1 MTVKPYTIRI
11 ASQKGGVGKTT
22 IAVNL
27 SAALAQKGY
36 DVLLVDADTT
46 NPACGF
52 HLGMEKSNM
61 GYYDVIKKR
70 SNIKEVISIHA
81 PSGVHVLNGRID
93 TMPFVIS
100 YAEAKR
106 FVADVSKLA
115 YDFIIVDTQPGF
127 YDPKIAELADEV
139 LFIATP
145 DMPSCTSTIKLSIEA
160 NSRKVKHALLI
171 NRVQGKRYELNER
184 EIANMYEGRVM
195 DKLPEDSLVQEGIA
209 SQIPVVLNRKKS
221 PFVRAINMLADMY
234 TLNKP
239 ANEHHA
245 RPRRIGALSIF
256 RRGKSASMD
265 A

>member
-1 MTVKPYTIRI
+1 MAVKPYLIRI

-52 HLGMEKSNM
+52 HLGMEKSNW
-61 GYYDVIKKR
+61 GYYDVIKKG
-70 SNIKEVISIHA
+70 SNIKEAIGIHA
-81 PSGVHVLNGRID
+81 PSGLHVLNGRID
-93 TMPFVIS
+93 AMPFVIS

-106 FVADVSKLA
+106 FVASASKLA
-115 YDFIIVDTQPGF
+115 CDFVILDTQPGF

-139 LFIATP
+139 LFVTTP

-160 NSRKVKHALLI
+160 NNRMVKHALLI
-171 NRVQGKRYELNER
+171 NRVQGTRYELNER
-184 EIANMYEGRVM
+184 EIADMYEGRM
-195 DKLPEDSLVQEGIA
+195 SGKLPEDPLVQEGIA

-221 PFVRAINMLADMY
+221 PFVKAINRLVDMY
-234 TLNKP
+234 ALNKP
-239 ANEHHA
+239 SKAQ
-245 RPRRIGALSIF
+245 PRRSSVISIF
-256 RRGKSASMD
+256 RRRKSQP
-265 A
+265 